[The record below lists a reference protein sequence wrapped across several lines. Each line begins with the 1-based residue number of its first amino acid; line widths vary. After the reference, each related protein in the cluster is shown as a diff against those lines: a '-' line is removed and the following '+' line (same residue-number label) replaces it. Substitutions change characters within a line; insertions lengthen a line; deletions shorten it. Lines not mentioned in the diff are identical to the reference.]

1 MGFEVCRDVF
11 VKGDDILEPD
21 EAFNVI
27 LETVDSDDTLS
38 SLSFRVEIED
48 DGDGEGIKYTS
59 SIQYETR

>member
-1 MGFEVCRDVF
+1 MF

-27 LETVDSDDTLS
+27 LETVDSDDILS